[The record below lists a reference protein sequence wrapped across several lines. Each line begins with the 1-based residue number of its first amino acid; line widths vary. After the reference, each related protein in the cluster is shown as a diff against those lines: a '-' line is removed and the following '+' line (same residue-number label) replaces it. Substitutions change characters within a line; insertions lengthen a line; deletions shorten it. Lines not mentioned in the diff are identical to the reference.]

1 MKKRLL
7 YVYAP
12 SGPPIDYA
20 LPILAERAEVHSL
33 LVHQP
38 NAHNRT
44 VIERY
49 TRSVTPIDAF
59 YEDNVPE
66 AIYLAAKAHE
76 VDGILTFSEYML
88 ESVSR
93 AAGRL
98 GLRHVGPNVRLGRD
112 KLDMRAAWQAADVS
126 QPLFHEVFTAE
137 DIVDACRSIGM
148 PLLIKPANGA
158 GSIGQQVVTRIE
170 EAADRLADLQDA
182 LARACRAGKID
193 PATSGPTRL
202 IAEQIILSST
212 QGWYAD
218 PTWGDYLSVEG
229 LVRDG
234 VYHPLAITA
243 RLPTIPPFIEVSN
256 IAPCP
261 LDAPQK
267 SVIVE
272 AARKAVDAL
281 GFENCAT
288 HTEMKLI
295 AGGEVQL
302 VETAARMGGVAIA
315 KELAEVFGINYVD
328 LLACILLD
336 IPCALPDFEPTPPSG
351 AAASLSLISADG
363 AGRPWR
369 SARLFAP
376 AEIDWAGLAGDD
388 VCVHVELCQSIP
400 TGEPMPPMFSTGGTL
415 TNAGIAF
422 VTAPDPTTLT
432 LGLKKILANLEHA
445 LPLAGDAS
453 A

>member
-20 LPILAERAEVHSL
+20 LPILAERAEIYTLTVY
-33 LVHQP
+33 QP
-38 NAHNRT
+38 NAHNLA
-44 VIERY
+44 VIEHH
-49 TRSVTPIDAF
+49 TRSVSPVEAF
-59 YEDNVPE
+59 YEGNVPE

-76 VDGILTFSEYML
+76 VDGILTFSEYLL
-88 ESVSR
+88 ESVCL

-98 GLRHVGPNVRLGRD
+98 GLRHVGQNVRLGRD
-112 KLDMRAAWQAADVS
+112 KLDMRAAWQAAEIP
-126 QPLFHEVFTAE
+126 QPLFREVVTAE
-137 DIVDACRSIGM
+137 DIAEACRTIGM

-158 GSIGQQVVTRIE
+158 GSVGQQVVSRME
-170 EAADRLADLQDA
+170 EAADRLADLKDA
-182 LARACRAGKID
+182 VARARRVGKSD
-193 PATSGPTRL
+193 PATGRPPRV
-202 IAEQIILSST
+202 IAEQIIRSST
-212 QGWYAD
+212 EGWYMD
-218 PTWGDYLSVEG
+218 PVWGDYLSVEG

-234 VYHPLAITA
+234 IYHPLAISA

-256 IAPCP
+256 IVPCP
-261 LDAPQK
+261 LSASQK
-267 SVIVE
+267 AVIVD
-272 AARKAVDAL
+272 AARKAVEAL

-288 HTEMKLI
+288 HTEIKLV

-328 LLACILLD
+328 LLVCTLLG
-336 IPCALPDFEPTPPSG
+336 IPCTLPDFEEREPLG

-363 AGRPWR
+363 TGEPWA

-376 AEIDWAGLAGDD
+376 AEVDWKRLAGEDII
-388 VCVHVELCQSIP
+388 VHVELCQSISP
-400 TGEPMPPMFSTGGTL
+400 GQPMPQMFSAGGTL

-422 VTAPDPTTLT
+422 VTAPDPVALT
-432 LGLKKILANLEHA
+432 KGLNKILANLEQA
-445 LPLAGDAS
+445 LPLAGGSDA
-453 A
+453 

>member
-1 MKKRLL
+1 MRKRLL

-20 LPILAERAEVHSL
+20 LPILAARAEIHTLIVHP
-33 LVHQP
+33 P
-38 NAHNRT
+38 NAHNRS
-44 VIERY
+44 VIEQH
-49 TRSVTPIDAF
+49 TRCVSPVEAF
-59 YEDNVPE
+59 CQDNVPE

-88 ESVSR
+88 ESVCL

-112 KLDMRAAWQAADVS
+112 KLDMRKAWQAAKVP
-126 QPLFHEVFTAE
+126 QPLFREVITAE
-137 DIVDACRSIGM
+137 DIAEACRSIGM

-158 GSIGQQVVTRIE
+158 GSVGQQVVTRMD
-170 EAADRLADLQDA
+170 EAADRLADLQNAVA
-182 LARACRAGKID
+182 LAGRAGKSD
-193 PATSGPTRL
+193 PATGRPTRL
-202 IAEQIILSST
+202 IAEQIIRSST
-212 QGWYAD
+212 EGWYAD
-218 PTWGDYLSVEG
+218 PGWGDYLSVEG

-261 LDAPQK
+261 LDATQK
-267 SVIVE
+267 AVIVA

-288 HTEMKLI
+288 HTEMKLV

-328 LLACILLD
+328 LLVCTLLG
-336 IPCALPDFEPTPPSG
+336 IPCPLPDFEARAPSV
-351 AAASLSLISADG
+351 AAASLSLISADK
-363 AGRPWR
+363 AGRPWASTR
-369 SARLFAP
+369 IFAP
-376 AEIDWAGLAGDD
+376 AEVDWKRLAGDD
-388 VCVHVELCQSIP
+388 ISVNIEPCQSIAP
-400 TGEPMPPMFSTGGTL
+400 GRPMPPMFSAGGTL

-422 VTAPDPTTLT
+422 VTAPDPISLT
-432 LGLKKILANLEHA
+432 RGLNRILADLEQA
-445 LPLAGDAS
+445 LPLAEGADA
-453 A
+453 